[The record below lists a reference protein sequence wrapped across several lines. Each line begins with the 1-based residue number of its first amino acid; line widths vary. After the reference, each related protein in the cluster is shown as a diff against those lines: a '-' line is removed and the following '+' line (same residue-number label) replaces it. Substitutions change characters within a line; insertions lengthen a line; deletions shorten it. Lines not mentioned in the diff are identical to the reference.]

1 MGGNNMDREIILAI
15 ALIICAPVSFLI
27 GYYYRFADRCK
38 RLDQIRREMRE
49 SRYAYL
55 ARLEAHRLAW
65 KQWTDEAMRE
75 SANNNKG
82 EN

>member
-1 MGGNNMDREIILAI
+1 METETALILAVWAGIPLAFLAGCI
-15 ALIICAPVSFLI
+15 AHRRDMKA
-27 GYYYRFADRCK
+27 Y
-38 RLDQIRREMRE
+38 RRELQE

-65 KQWTDEAMRE
+65 RNWTDEAMRE

>member
-1 MGGNNMDREIILAI
+1 MQTMNTELL
-15 ALIICAPVSFLI
+15 LIVAVLIGYPVSFAI

-65 KQWTDEAMRE
+65 KRWTDEAQRE
-75 SANNNKG
+75 DG
-82 EN
+82 R

>member
-1 MGGNNMDREIILAI
+1 MDREIILAI
-15 ALIICAPVSFLI
+15 LVIVTAPVSFAI

-38 RLDQIRREMRE
+38 RLDQIRKEMRE

-65 KQWTDEAMRE
+65 KNWTDEAQRE
-75 SANNNKG
+75 GSK
-82 EN
+82 